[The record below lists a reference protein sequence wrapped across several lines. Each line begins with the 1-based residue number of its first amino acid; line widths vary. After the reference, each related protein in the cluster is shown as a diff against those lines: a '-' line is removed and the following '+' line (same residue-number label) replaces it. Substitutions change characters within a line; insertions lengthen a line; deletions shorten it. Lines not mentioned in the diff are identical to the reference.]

1 MTAHGST
8 RSSAKSVLTDNVLIL
23 QKAAVPVKPEVK
35 KQDALQVT
43 ESGLGLSD
51 DDDTQALE
59 REAAVCSPPKG
70 KKRATS
76 SVSVQWFSM
85 AIFDS
90 NVVILPIMQAL
101 VKQSPSKPAARQ
113 TERKKPGNNNLP
125 DGVDQKLWRRVF
137 ISTYMQYVA
146 TTPNPWEVPVKLGCE
161 KMQVI
166 WDVIFP
172 SIPYVVTSTSTVYF
186 IVRVSYVTNQ
196 QRY

>member
-1 MTAHGST
+1 
-8 RSSAKSVLTDNVLIL
+8 
-23 QKAAVPVKPEVK
+23 
-35 KQDALQVT
+35 
-43 ESGLGLSD
+43 
-51 DDDTQALE
+51 
-59 REAAVCSPPKG
+59 
-70 KKRATS
+70 
-76 SVSVQWFSM
+76 M

-101 VKQSPSKPAARQ
+101 VKQSPGKPAARQ
-113 TERKKPGNNNLP
+113 AERKKPGNNNLP

-172 SIPYVVTSTSTVYF
+172 SIPYTVTSTSTVYH
-186 IVRVSYVTNQ
+186 IVRVSYVTDQ